1 MKNPDTYEIDPED
14 IFEELDPTEPDSLDA
29 RIRSG
34 DEIDAD
40 ELEDEDWESLEN
52 YVEHLDDQKADQ
64 PERPPEARTENP
76 ENDKR

>member
-1 MKNPDTYEIDPED
+1 MKNTDTYDIDPED

-29 RIRSG
+29 RIRAG

-52 YVEHLDDQKADQ
+52 YVEHLDDKKADQ
-64 PERPPEARTENP
+64 PELPPEARTENP
-76 ENDKR
+76 EDNKR